1 MASTTFHLNG
11 FTADQPLGFLA
22 AVGLLRALDRAA
34 PNWKSRLHWR
44 QFGFWRA
51 VVTVE
56 AEAELSDLVDR
67 IVEALDGSRS
77 EIEGLMNGLDRNL
90 SMDRAE
96 VRRVLSLRSESVGGP
111 LLQRMVSELP
121 EREDRCSVSLLQ
133 MLNGAG
139 RQDYLPALSKLA
151 RETDRAHLEKTLG
164 ASVWEMSDE
173 ARGGLT
179 LRLDAMSD
187 CSHALQACDPNDMD
201 MTSELA
207 ANRLAIEAL
216 GLFPCY
222 PSRYPT
228 TLGFHRRW
236 RETLLRW
243 PVWKMPLRVSEL
255 VGLTGIA
262 EMAAPSDN
270 RAMLK
275 ALGVELVF
283 ESERRVV
290 GKGKTLFSPSN
301 AIPL

>member
-34 PNWKSRLHWR
+34 PNWKPRLHWR
-44 QFGFWRA
+44 QLGFWRA
-51 VVTVE
+51 VISVEDE
-56 AEAELSDLVDR
+56 AEFSDVVDR
-67 IVEALDGSRS
+67 VVEALDSSRN
-77 EIEGLMNGLDRNL
+77 EIEALVNGLDLNL

-96 VRRVLSLRSESVGGP
+96 MRRVLGIRSESADGR

-121 EREDRCSVSLLQ
+121 ERDSRSSVSLLQ

-139 RQDYLPALSKLA
+139 RQDYLTALSKLA
-151 RETDRAHLEKTLG
+151 RDTGRAHLEKTLG

-207 ANRLAIEAL
+207 ANRLAMEAL

-243 PVWKMPLRVSEL
+243 PVWKMPLQVSEL

-262 EMAAPSDN
+262 EMADPLGN

-275 ALGVELVF
+275 ALGVELVY

>member
-1 MASTTFHLNG
+1 MASKTFQLNG

-22 AVGLLRALDRAA
+22 AVGLLRALDRIL
-34 PNWKSRLHWR
+34 PNWEPRLHWC
-44 QFGFWRA
+44 QSGFWRA
-51 VVTVE
+51 VISVKDEVDF
-56 AEAELSDLVDR
+56 SGFVDR
-67 IVEALDGSRS
+67 IAEALDRSRAEVEALVS
-77 EIEGLMNGLDRNL
+77 GLDLNL
-90 SMDRAE
+90 AMDRAE
-96 VRRVLSLRSESVGGP
+96 VRREFGLRSGSVAGS

-121 EREDRCSVSLLQ
+121 ERDGRGCVSLLQ

-139 RQDYLPALSKLA
+139 RQDYLTALSKLA
-151 RETDRAHLEKTLG
+151 RETDRTNLEKTLA
-164 ASVWEMSDE
+164 ASVWAMSDE

-179 LRLDAMSD
+179 LRLDSMSD
-187 CSHALQACDPNDMD
+187 CSHALQACDPNDME

-207 ANRLAIEAL
+207 ANRLAMEAL

-228 TLGFHRRW
+228 TLAFHRRR

-262 EMAAPSDN
+262 EMADPSGN

-275 ALGVELVF
+275 ALGVELVY